1 MAVLK
6 KYISL
11 FFLFLV
17 FFYNPGELS
26 GQNLS
31 RVILT
36 KPYSENQLNFS
47 GDHQYQ
53 TVQTPAPKPLRIQVL
68 DENSKPIKDIVVGF
82 ELISQPPSAVGFTVN
97 PAVATSDSLGY
108 ITTYIHLGSKPG
120 EYFVSARAINSKS
133 NLIVFE
139 AHARDSK
146 WLFILLTGLIGGLS
160 LFVMGMIMM
169 SDGLKK
175 AAGDKMRTILTGI
188 TNNRFVAVF
197 IGATVTMIIQ
207 SSSATTVM
215 LVGFV
220 QSGIMTFSQ
229 SLGII
234 LGADIGTTVTAQIIA
249 FKLTDY
255 ALWFVAIGFGFQI
268 FSSSSKL
275 KEVGTSILGFG
286 ILFFGIHIMSEA
298 MAPLRTYDP
307 FIQILLE
314 LENPLFGILIGA
326 LLTALFQSSSAFIG
340 IIIVISTQGMISL
353 EASIALLLGAN
364 LGTAITAILASLK
377 ANRDAKKVALA
388 HTIFK
393 VIGILVFVWWIP
405 KFAEIIQQI
414 SPQAEMGLSRIEY
427 MAQVVPRQI
436 ANAHTIFNVALTILF
451 LPFTRKFASLID
463 KILPEKTI
471 PEAVEIEVK
480 YLDENIIS
488 TPALALSLAKQEVCR
503 MGDMVQDMAN
513 DIILPFFVKDTS
525 VLGSISRQEKQIN
538 YLRDKINSYLRKIT
552 REDIREE
559 RVNEAFQI
567 MYTVKELE
575 QIADLISKNLIKRAY
590 DWVHSSHEFT
600 EEGKKELLAHHTS
613 TQKQIRRA
621 ITVFNDLNLEKAK
634 EMKQKNKKY
643 RQMAIELERQHFQR
657 IRQDIRQSI
666 ESSEMHLELITSFKI
681 ITSHA
686 TNIARIMLEWQIKP
700 EQEG

>member
-1 MAVLK
+1 MAALK
-6 KYISL
+6 KYTGL
-11 FFLFLV
+11 FFIFLV
-17 FFYNPGELS
+17 FFHITGELA
-26 GQNLS
+26 GQDLS

-36 KPYSENQLNFS
+36 KPHSEYQLNFS
-47 GDHQYQ
+47 GDQQYQ
-53 TVQTPAPKPLRIQVL
+53 TVMAPAPKPLRIQVL
-68 DENSKPIKDIVVGF
+68 DKNSRPVEGIVVGF
-82 ELISQPPSAVGFTVN
+82 ELISQPPSSLGFTVH

-146 WLFILLTGLIGGLS
+146 WLFILLTGLVGGLS
-160 LFVMGMIMM
+160 LFVMGMMMM

-175 AAGDKMRTILTGI
+175 AAGDKMRAILTGI

-220 QSGIMTFSQ
+220 QSGLMTFAQ

-255 ALWFVAIGFGFQI
+255 ALWFVAIGFGFQM

-275 KEVGTSILGFG
+275 KEAGTSILGFG

-353 EASIALLLGAN
+353 EAAISLLLGAN

-393 VIGILVFVWWIP
+393 VLGILVFIWWIP

-414 SPQAEMGLSRIEY
+414 SPQAETGLSRMEY
-427 MAQVVPRQI
+427 MAEVVPRQI

-451 LPFTRKFASLID
+451 LPFTKKFASLID
-463 KILPEKTI
+463 KILPTKII
-471 PEAVEIEVK
+471 PEDAEIEVK
-480 YLDENIIS
+480 YLDENLIS

-525 VLGSISRQEKQIN
+525 VLKGISHQEKQIN
-538 YLRDKINSYLRKIT
+538 YLQNRINEYLRKIT

-567 MYTVKELE
+567 MYTVKEFG
-575 QIADLISKNLIKRAY
+575 QIANLISKNLIKRAY
-590 DWVHSSHEFT
+590 DWVHDSQEFT
-600 EEGKKELLAHHTS
+600 EEGKKELMSYHTS
-613 TQKQIRRA
+613 TQKQLRRA
-621 ITVFNDLNLEKAK
+621 ITVFKELNLEKAK
-634 EMKQKNKKY
+634 EMKLKNKKY
-643 RQMAIELERQHFQR
+643 RQMAIELEKQHFLR
-657 IRQDIRQSI
+657 IRQEISQTI
-666 ESSEMHLELITSFKI
+666 ESSEMHLELITSLKM

-686 TNIARIMLEWQIKP
+686 TNIARMLLEWQAKP
-700 EQEG
+700 E

>member
-139 AHARDSK
+139 THARDSK

-175 AAGDKMRTILTGI
+175 AAGDKMRAILTGI

-377 ANRDAKKVALA
+377 ANRNAKKVALA

>member
-1 MAVLK
+1 MK

>member
-1 MAVLK
+1 
-6 KYISL
+6 
-11 FFLFLV
+11 
-17 FFYNPGELS
+17 
-26 GQNLS
+26 
-31 RVILT
+31 
-36 KPYSENQLNFS
+36 
-47 GDHQYQ
+47 
-53 TVQTPAPKPLRIQVL
+53 
-68 DENSKPIKDIVVGF
+68 
-82 ELISQPPSAVGFTVN
+82 
-97 PAVATSDSLGY
+97 
-108 ITTYIHLGSKPG
+108 
-120 EYFVSARAINSKS
+120 
-133 NLIVFE
+133 
-139 AHARDSK
+139 
-146 WLFILLTGLIGGLS
+146 
-160 LFVMGMIMM
+160 
-169 SDGLKK
+169 
-175 AAGDKMRTILTGI
+175 
-188 TNNRFVAVF
+188 
-197 IGATVTMIIQ
+197 
-207 SSSATTVM
+207 
-215 LVGFV
+215 
-220 QSGIMTFSQ
+220 
-229 SLGII
+229 
-234 LGADIGTTVTAQIIA
+234 
-249 FKLTDY
+249 
-255 ALWFVAIGFGFQI
+255 
-268 FSSSSKL
+268 
-275 KEVGTSILGFG
+275 
-286 ILFFGIHIMSEA
+286 
-298 MAPLRTYDP
+298 
-307 FIQILLE
+307 
-314 LENPLFGILIGA
+314 
-326 LLTALFQSSSAFIG
+326 
-340 IIIVISTQGMISL
+340 MISL

>member
-1 MAVLK
+1 MVASRK
-6 KYISL
+6 HISL
-11 FFLFLV
+11 FLLFLV
-17 FFYNPGELS
+17 FFYNPGKLL

-36 KPYSENQLNFS
+36 KPYSEHQLNFS

-53 TVQTPAPKPLRIQVL
+53 TTQTPAPKPLRIQVL
-68 DENSKPIKDIVVGF
+68 DKNSRPVKGIVVGF
-82 ELISQPPSAVGFTVN
+82 ELISQPPSAVGFTVH
-97 PAVATSDSLGY
+97 PAVTTSDSLGY

-120 EYFVSARAINSKS
+120 EYFISARAINSKS
-133 NLIVFE
+133 NLVVFE

-160 LFVMGMIMM
+160 LFIMGMVMM

-175 AAGDKMRTILTGI
+175 AAGDKMRAILTGI

-197 IGATVTMIIQ
+197 IGAAVTMVIQ

-220 QSGIMTFSQ
+220 QSGLMTFSQ

-255 ALWFVAIGFGFQI
+255 ALWFVAIGFGFQM
-268 FSSSSKL
+268 FSASTKL
-275 KEVGTSILGFG
+275 KEIGTSILGFG

-353 EASIALLLGAN
+353 EAAIALLLGAN

-414 SPQAEMGLSRIEY
+414 SPQAESGLSRIEY

-451 LPFTRKFASLID
+451 LPFTGKFARLID
-463 KILPEKTI
+463 KIIPDKII
-471 PEAVEIEVK
+471 PEDVEIEVK

-503 MGDMVQDMAN
+503 IGDMVQDMAN
-513 DIILPFFVKDTS
+513 DILLPFFVKDAS
-525 VLGSISRQEKQIN
+525 VLSSIGRQEKQIN
-538 YLRDKINSYLRKIT
+538 YLRDRINSYLRKIT

-567 MYTVKELE
+567 MYTVKEFE

-590 DWVHSSHEFT
+590 DWVHSPHEFT
-600 EEGKKELLAHHTS
+600 EEGKKELMSHHTS

-700 EQEG
+700 E